1 MYQISCHEQE
11 EKAMHLYDD
20 VRHWAEKFPEQIFL
34 LWRGKAL
41 SYSEAY
47 SRVCAIA
54 ASLSP
59 WRGQVLGLRFSD
71 PPSQVLYF
79 LGAMMAGA
87 VPVLLHEY
95 LKEEDIAALL
105 RERPIGGLLS
115 DTCFEGLKMQP
126 AGELWQLEGNETR
139 ACADFGVLTSGTSG
153 LAKVLF
159 RKEASWRD
167 FFPVQ
172 NDIFHIDRHAVLYLS
187 GSMAFTGNLN
197 MLMAFLYAGGTIAG
211 TEAVQPKT
219 WMKDIG
225 LTQATHVYMIPS
237 KLFALCRSK
246 GEAPSVTHILTGSQL
261 MTKRLLDA
269 LTLHFP
275 MSCTILYYGASELSY
290 VSYIEGKDIL
300 IHPNAVGRPFPG
312 ISISIRDEEIYVDT
326 PYAVEG
332 TDHPLTCHDMGR
344 IDEEGMLYFLG
355 RREDQ
360 YHIKGNHVSRQKVL
374 SHLLMLPGVEE
385 AEVIGEK
392 MANGDDRLIAF
403 LSGDMP
409 ASEAALLR
417 LLAEKLRPWEI
428 PHRILR
434 VSSIPKTST
443 GKTDRKRLLAM
454 ADASSLKSGK

>member
-1 MYQISCHEQE
+1 
-11 EKAMHLYDD
+11 MHLYDD
-20 VRHWAEKFPEQIFL
+20 LKRWAEKSHEQIFL
-34 LWRGKAL
+34 LWRGEAL

-95 LKEEDIAALL
+95 LKEGDIAALL
-105 RERPIGGLLS
+105 KERPIGGLLS

-126 AGELWQLEGNETR
+126 AGELWQLEGNETG

-172 NDIFHIDRHAVLYLS
+172 NDIFHINRQAVLYLS

-197 MLMAFLYAGGTIAG
+197 MLMAFLYAGATIAG

-225 LTQATHVYMIPS
+225 RTQATHVYMIPS
-237 KLFALCRSK
+237 KLSALCRSK

-269 LTLHFP
+269 LTRHFP
-275 MSCTILYYGASELSY
+275 MSRTILYYGASELSY

-300 IHPNAVGRPFPG
+300 LHPNAVGRPFPG

-332 TDHPLTCHDMGR
+332 TSHPLTCHDMGR
-344 IDEEGMLYFLG
+344 LDEEGMLYFLG

-392 MANGDDRLIAF
+392 LANGDDRLIAF
-403 LSGDMP
+403 LSGEMP

-434 VSSIPKTST
+434 VASIPKTST

-454 ADASSLKSGK
+454 AKAVSLGGGK

>member
-1 MYQISCHEQE
+1 
-11 EKAMHLYDD
+11 MHLYDD
-20 VRHWAEKFPEQIFL
+20 LKRWAEKSPEQIFL

-79 LGAMMAGA
+79 LGAMMAGV

-95 LKEEDIAALL
+95 LKEEDIVALL

-126 AGELWQLEGNETR
+126 AGEFWQLEGNETG

-172 NDIFHIDRHAVLYLS
+172 NDIFHINRQAVLYLS

-197 MLMAFLYAGGTIAG
+197 MLMAFLYAGGTIVG

-225 LTQATHVYMIPS
+225 RAQATHVYMIPS
-237 KLFALCRSK
+237 KLSALCRVR
-246 GEAPSVTHILTGSQL
+246 GEAMSVTHILTGSQL

-269 LTLHFP
+269 LTRHFP
-275 MSCTILYYGASELSY
+275 MSRTILYYGASELSY

-300 IHPNAVGRPFPG
+300 LHPNAVGHPFPG

-332 TDHPLTCHDMGR
+332 TSHPLTCHDMGR
-344 IDEEGMLYFLG
+344 LDKEGMLYFLG

-392 MANGDDRLIAF
+392 LANGDDRLIAF

-434 VSSIPKTST
+434 VASIPKTST

-454 ADASSLKSGK
+454 AKAVSMGGGK

>member
-1 MYQISCHEQE
+1 
-11 EKAMHLYDD
+11 MHLYDD
-20 VRHWAEKFPEQIFL
+20 LKRWAEKSPEQIFL

-54 ASLSP
+54 ASLSS

-79 LGAMMAGA
+79 LGSMMAGA

-105 RERPIGGLLS
+105 KERPIGGLLS
-115 DTCFEGLKMQP
+115 DACFEGLEMQP
-126 AGELWQLEGNETR
+126 AGEFWQLEGNETR
-139 ACADFGVLTSGTSG
+139 ASADFGVLTSGTSG

-172 NDIFHIDRHAVLYLS
+172 NDIFHINRQVVLYLS

-197 MLMAFLYAGGTIAG
+197 MLMAFLYAGATIAG

-219 WMKDIG
+219 WMKDIVK
-225 LTQATHVYMIPS
+225 TQATHVYMIPS
-237 KLFALCRSK
+237 KLSALCRVRGK
-246 GEAPSVTHILTGSQL
+246 APSVTHILTGSQL
-261 MTKRLLDA
+261 MTKRILDA
-269 LTLHFP
+269 LTRHFP
-275 MSCTILYYGASELSY
+275 MSRTILYYGASELSY
-290 VSYIEGKDIL
+290 VSYIEGKDIR
-300 IHPNAVGRPFPG
+300 IHPNAVGHPFPG

-332 TDHPLTCHDMGR
+332 TSHPLTCHDMGR

-374 SHLLMLPGVEE
+374 AHLLMLPGVEE

-392 MANGDDRLIAF
+392 LANGDDRLIAF

-409 ASEAALLR
+409 ASETALLR

-428 PHRILR
+428 PHHILC
-434 VSSIPKTST
+434 VASIPKTST

-454 ADASSLKSGK
+454 AKAVSLGGGK

>member
-1 MYQISCHEQE
+1 MYQISYHEQE
-11 EKAMHLYDD
+11 EKTMHLYEDLK
-20 VRHWAEKFPEQIFL
+20 RWAEKSPRKIFL
-34 LWRGKAL
+34 LWRGEAL

-54 ASLSP
+54 VSLSP
-59 WRGQVLGLRFSD
+59 WQGEVLGLRFRD

-79 LGAMMAGA
+79 LGAMMAGV

-115 DTCFEGLKMQP
+115 DTCFDGLKMQP
-126 AGELWQLEGNETR
+126 AGELWQLTGKETG
-139 ACADFGVLTSGTSG
+139 ADADFGVLTSGTSG

-172 NDIFHIDRHAVLYLS
+172 NDIFHIDGHAVLYLS

-211 TEAVQPKT
+211 TEAVQPKA

-225 LTQATHVYMIPS
+225 ETQATHVYMIPS
-237 KLFALCRSK
+237 KLSALCRVRGK
-246 GEAPSVTHILTGSQL
+246 APSVTHILTGSQL
-261 MTKRLLDA
+261 MTRRILDA
-269 LTLHFP
+269 LTWHFP
-275 MSCTILYYGASELSY
+275 MSRTILYYGASELSY

-300 IHPNAVGRPFPG
+300 THPSAVGRPFPG
-312 ISISIRDEEIYVDT
+312 ISIIIRDEEIYVDT
-326 PYAVEG
+326 PFAVEG
-332 TDHPLTCHDMGR
+332 AERPLTCHDMGR
-344 IDEEGMLYFLG
+344 VDEEGMLYFLG

-392 MANGDDRLIAF
+392 QANGDDRLIAF
-403 LSGDMP
+403 LSGQVP
-409 ASEAALLR
+409 ASDARLMSLLVGR
-417 LLAEKLRPWEI
+417 LRAWEI

-434 VSSIPKTST
+434 VASIPKTST

-454 ADASSLKSGK
+454 AEAVSLE

>member
-1 MYQISCHEQE
+1 
-11 EKAMHLYDD
+11 MHLYDD
-20 VRHWAEKFPEQIFL
+20 LRHWAEKSPEQIFL

-79 LGAMMAGA
+79 LGSMMAGA

-105 RERPIGGLLS
+105 KERPIGGLLS

-126 AGELWQLEGNETR
+126 AGEFWQLEGNETG

-172 NDIFHIDRHAVLYLS
+172 NDIFHINRQAVLYLS

-197 MLMAFLYAGGTIAG
+197 MLMAFLYAGATIAG

-225 LTQATHVYMIPS
+225 ETQATHVYMIPS
-237 KLFALCRSK
+237 KLSALCRVR
-246 GEAPSVTHILTGSQL
+246 GEAMSVTHILTGSQL

-269 LTLHFP
+269 LTRHFT
-275 MSCTILYYGASELSY
+275 MSRTILYYGASELSY

-300 IHPNAVGRPFPG
+300 IHPNAVGHPFPG

-332 TDHPLTCHDMGR
+332 TSHPLTCHDMGR
-344 IDEEGMLYFLG
+344 LDEEGMLYFLG

-374 SHLLMLPGVEE
+374 SHLLMLPCVEE

-392 MANGDDRLIAF
+392 QANGDDRLIAF
-403 LSGDMP
+403 LSGEMP

-434 VSSIPKTST
+434 VASIPKTST

-454 ADASSLKSGK
+454 AKAVSLGGGK

>member
-1 MYQISCHEQE
+1 
-11 EKAMHLYDD
+11 MHLYDD
-20 VRHWAEKFPEQIFL
+20 LKRWAEKSPEQIFL

-59 WRGQVLGLRFSD
+59 WRGRGQVLGLRFSD

-105 RERPIGGLLS
+105 KERPIGGLLS

-126 AGELWQLEGNETR
+126 AGELWQLEGNETG
-139 ACADFGVLTSGTSG
+139 ACVDFGVLTSGTSG

-172 NDIFHIDRHAVLYLS
+172 NDIFHINRQAVLYLS

-197 MLMAFLYAGGTIAG
+197 MLMAFLYAGATIAG

-225 LTQATHVYMIPS
+225 ETQATHVYMIPS
-237 KLFALCRSK
+237 KLSALCRNK

-275 MSCTILYYGASELSY
+275 MSRTILYYGASELSY

-332 TDHPLTCHDMGR
+332 TSHPLTCHDMGR
-344 IDEEGMLYFLG
+344 LDEEGMLYFLG

-374 SHLLMLPGVEE
+374 AHLLMLPGVEE

-392 MANGDDRLIAF
+392 QANGDDRLIAF
-403 LSGDMP
+403 LSGEMP

-434 VSSIPKTST
+434 VASIPKTST
-443 GKTDRKRLLAM
+443 GKTDRKRLLTM
-454 ADASSLKSGK
+454 AEAVSLGGGK

>member
-11 EKAMHLYDD
+11 EQAMHLYDD
-20 VRHWAEKFPEQIFL
+20 LKRWAEKSPEQIFL
-34 LWRGKAL
+34 LWRGKVL

-105 RERPIGGLLS
+105 KERPIGGLLS

-126 AGELWQLEGNETR
+126 AGEFWQLEGNETG

-172 NDIFHIDRHAVLYLS
+172 NDIFHINRQAVLYLS

-225 LTQATHVYMIPS
+225 RAQATHVYMIPS
-237 KLFALCRSK
+237 KLSALCRVR
-246 GEAPSVTHILTGSQL
+246 GEAMSVTHILTGSQL

-269 LTLHFP
+269 LTRHFP
-275 MSCTILYYGASELSY
+275 MSRTILYYGASELSY

-300 IHPNAVGRPFPG
+300 LHPNAVGRPFPG
-312 ISISIRDEEIYVDT
+312 ILISIRDEEIYVDT

-332 TDHPLTCHDMGR
+332 TSHPLTCHDMGR
-344 IDEEGMLYFLG
+344 LDEEGMLYFLG

-360 YHIKGNHVSRQKVL
+360 YHIKGNQVSRQKVL
-374 SHLLMLPGVEE
+374 SHLLMLPGVDE

-392 MANGDDRLIAF
+392 LANGDDRLIAF
-403 LSGDMP
+403 LSGEMP

-417 LLAEKLRPWEI
+417 LLTEKLRPWEI

-434 VSSIPKTST
+434 VASIPKTST

-454 ADASSLKSGK
+454 AKAVSLGGGK

>member
-1 MYQISCHEQE
+1 
-11 EKAMHLYDD
+11 MHLYDD
-20 VRHWAEKFPEQIFL
+20 LKRWAEKSPEQIFL

-47 SRVCAIA
+47 SHVCAIA

-71 PPSQVLYF
+71 PTSQVLYF

-105 RERPIGGLLS
+105 KERPIGGLLS

-126 AGELWQLEGNETR
+126 AGEFWQLEGNETG

-159 RKEASWRD
+159 RKEVSWRD

-172 NDIFHIDRHAVLYLS
+172 NDIFHINRQAVLYLS

-197 MLMAFLYAGGTIAG
+197 MLMAFLYAGATIAG
-211 TEAVQPKT
+211 TEAMQPKT

-225 LTQATHVYMIPS
+225 RAQATHVYMIPS
-237 KLFALCRSK
+237 KLSALCRVR

-269 LTLHFP
+269 LTRHFP
-275 MSCTILYYGASELSY
+275 MSRTILYYGASELSY
-290 VSYIEGKDIL
+290 VSYIEGTDIL

-332 TDHPLTCHDMGR
+332 TSHPLTCHDMGR
-344 IDEEGMLYFLG
+344 LDEEGMLYFLG

-392 MANGDDRLIAF
+392 LANGDDRLIAF
-403 LSGDMP
+403 LSGEMP

-434 VSSIPKTST
+434 VASIPKTST

-454 ADASSLKSGK
+454 AKAVSLGGGK

>member
-1 MYQISCHEQE
+1 
-11 EKAMHLYDD
+11 MHLYEDLKC
-20 VRHWAEKFPEQIFL
+20 WAEKSPRKIFL
-34 LWRGKAL
+34 LWRGEAL

-59 WRGQVLGLRFSD
+59 WQGEVLGLRLSD

-115 DTCFEGLKMQP
+115 DTCFDGLKMQP
-126 AGELWQLEGNETR
+126 SGELWQLTGKETG
-139 ACADFGVLTSGTSG
+139 ADADFGVLTSGTSG

-225 LTQATHVYMIPS
+225 ETQATHVYMIPS
-237 KLFALCRSK
+237 KLSALCRVR
-246 GEAPSVTHILTGSQL
+246 GEATSVTHILTGSQL
-261 MTKRLLDA
+261 MTKRILDA
-269 LTLHFP
+269 LTRHFP
-275 MSCTILYYGASELSY
+275 RSRTILYYGASELSY

-300 IHPNAVGRPFPG
+300 PHPSAVGRPFPG
-312 ISISIRDEEIYVDT
+312 ISIIIRDEEIYVDT
-326 PYAVEG
+326 PFAVEG
-332 TDHPLTCHDMGR
+332 AERPLTCHDMGR
-344 IDEEGMLYFLG
+344 VDEEGMLYFLG

-392 MANGDDRLIAF
+392 QANGDDRLIAF
-403 LSGDMP
+403 LSDQVP
-409 ASEAALLR
+409 ASDARLMS
-417 LLAEKLRPWEI
+417 LLAGKLRAWEI

-434 VSSIPKTST
+434 VASIPKTST

-454 ADASSLKSGK
+454 AEAVSLG

>member
-1 MYQISCHEQE
+1 
-11 EKAMHLYDD
+11 MHLYDD
-20 VRHWAEKFPEQIFL
+20 LKRWAEKSPEQIFL
-34 LWRGKAL
+34 LWRGEAL

-59 WRGQVLGLRFSD
+59 WQGEVLGLRFRD

-115 DTCFEGLKMQP
+115 DTCFDGLEMQP
-126 AGELWQLEGNETR
+126 AGELWQMTGKETG
-139 ACADFGVLTSGTSG
+139 ADADFGVLTSGTSG

-172 NDIFHIDRHAVLYLS
+172 NDIFHIDSHAVLYLS

-219 WMKDIG
+219 WMKDIAE
-225 LTQATHVYMIPS
+225 TQATHVYMIPS
-237 KLFALCRSK
+237 KLSALCRVRGK
-246 GEAPSVTHILTGSQL
+246 APSVTHILTGSQL
-261 MTKRLLDA
+261 MTKRLLDV

-275 MSCTILYYGASELSY
+275 MSRTILYYGASELSY
-290 VSYIEGKDIL
+290 VSYIEGKDIR
-300 IHPNAVGRPFPG
+300 IHPNAVGHPFPG

-332 TDHPLTCHDMGR
+332 TSHPLTCHDMGR
-344 IDEEGMLYFLG
+344 LDEEGMLYFLG

-374 SHLLMLPGVEE
+374 AHLLMLPGVEE

-392 MANGDDRLIAF
+392 LANGDDRLIAF

-434 VSSIPKTST
+434 VASIPKTST

-454 ADASSLKSGK
+454 AKAVSLGGGK

>member
-1 MYQISCHEQE
+1 
-11 EKAMHLYDD
+11 MHLYDD
-20 VRHWAEKFPEQIFL
+20 LKRWAEKSPEQIFL
-34 LWRGKAL
+34 LWRGEAL

-105 RERPIGGLLS
+105 KERPIGGLLS

-126 AGELWQLEGNETR
+126 AGEFWQLEGNETG

-172 NDIFHIDRHAVLYLS
+172 NDIFHINRQAVLYLS

-225 LTQATHVYMIPS
+225 ETQATHVYMIPS
-237 KLFALCRSK
+237 KLSALCRSK

-269 LTLHFP
+269 LTRHFP
-275 MSCTILYYGASELSY
+275 MSRTILYYGASELSY

-300 IHPNAVGRPFPG
+300 LHPNAVGRPFPG

-332 TDHPLTCHDMGR
+332 TSHPLTCHDMGR
-344 IDEEGMLYFLG
+344 LDEEGMLYFLG

-392 MANGDDRLIAF
+392 LANGDDRLIAF

-409 ASEAALLR
+409 ASEAAFLR

-428 PHRILR
+428 PHHILC
-434 VSSIPKTST
+434 VASIPKTST

-454 ADASSLKSGK
+454 AKAVSLGGGK

>member
-1 MYQISCHEQE
+1 
-11 EKAMHLYDD
+11 
-20 VRHWAEKFPEQIFL
+20 
-34 LWRGKAL
+34 
-41 SYSEAY
+41 
-47 SRVCAIA
+47 
-54 ASLSP
+54 
-59 WRGQVLGLRFSD
+59 
-71 PPSQVLYF
+71 
-79 LGAMMAGA
+79 
-87 VPVLLHEY
+87 
-95 LKEEDIAALL
+95 
-105 RERPIGGLLS
+105 
-115 DTCFEGLKMQP
+115 
-126 AGELWQLEGNETR
+126 
-139 ACADFGVLTSGTSG
+139 
-153 LAKVLF
+153 
-159 RKEASWRD
+159 
-167 FFPVQ
+167 
-172 NDIFHIDRHAVLYLS
+172 
-187 GSMAFTGNLN
+187 

-225 LTQATHVYMIPS
+225 ETQATHVYMIPS
-237 KLFALCRSK
+237 KLSTLCRVRGKAS
-246 GEAPSVTHILTGSQL
+246 SVTHILTGSQL

-269 LTLHFP
+269 LILHFP
-275 MSCTILYYGASELSY
+275 MSRTILYYGASELSY

-300 IHPNAVGRPFPG
+300 LHPNAVGRPFPG

-332 TDHPLTCHDMGR
+332 TSHPLTCHDMGR
-344 IDEEGMLYFLG
+344 LDEEGMLYFLG

-392 MANGDDRLIAF
+392 LANGDDRLIAF

-409 ASEAALLR
+409 ISEAALLR

-434 VSSIPKTST
+434 VASIPKTST

-454 ADASSLKSGK
+454 AKAVSLGGGK

>member
-1 MYQISCHEQE
+1 
-11 EKAMHLYDD
+11 MHLYDD
-20 VRHWAEKFPEQIFL
+20 LRHWAEKSPGQIFL
-34 LWRGKAL
+34 LWRGEAL

-47 SRVCAIA
+47 SRVRAIA

-79 LGAMMAGA
+79 LGAMMAGV

-126 AGELWQLEGNETR
+126 VGELWQLEGNETR

-172 NDIFHIDRHAVLYLS
+172 NDIFHINRQAVLYLS

-197 MLMAFLYAGGTIAG
+197 MLMAFLYAGATIAG

-225 LTQATHVYMIPS
+225 RAQATHVYMIPS
-237 KLFALCRSK
+237 KLSALCRVR
-246 GEAPSVTHILTGSQL
+246 GEATSVTHILTGSQL

-269 LTLHFP
+269 LTRHFP
-275 MSCTILYYGASELSY
+275 MSRTILYYGASELSY

-300 IHPNAVGRPFPG
+300 LHPNAVGRPFPG

-332 TDHPLTCHDMGR
+332 TSHPLTCHDMGR
-344 IDEEGMLYFLG
+344 LDEEGMLYFLG

-374 SHLLMLPGVEE
+374 SHLLMLPGVDE
-385 AEVIGEK
+385 AEVIGETQ
-392 MANGDDRLIAF
+392 ANGDDRLIAF
-403 LSGDMP
+403 LSGEMP
-409 ASEAALLR
+409 ASEATLLR

-434 VSSIPKTST
+434 VASIPKTST

-454 ADASSLKSGK
+454 AKAVSLGGGK

>member
-1 MYQISCHEQE
+1 
-11 EKAMHLYDD
+11 MHLYDD
-20 VRHWAEKFPEQIFL
+20 LKRWAEKSPEQIFL

-54 ASLSP
+54 ASLPP

-79 LGAMMAGA
+79 LGAMMAGV

-126 AGELWQLEGNETR
+126 AGEFWQLEGNETG

-172 NDIFHIDRHAVLYLS
+172 NDIFHINRQAVLYLS

-225 LTQATHVYMIPS
+225 RAQATHVYMIPS
-237 KLFALCRSK
+237 KLSALCRVRGK
-246 GEAPSVTHILTGSQL
+246 AMSVTHILTGSQL

-269 LTLHFP
+269 LTRHFP
-275 MSCTILYYGASELSY
+275 MSRTILYYGASELSY

-300 IHPNAVGRPFPG
+300 LHPNAVGRPFPG

-332 TDHPLTCHDMGR
+332 TSHPLTCHDMGR
-344 IDEEGMLYFLG
+344 LDEEGMLYFLG

-392 MANGDDRLIAF
+392 LTNGDDRLIAF

-434 VSSIPKTST
+434 VASIPKTST

-454 ADASSLKSGK
+454 AKAVSLGGGK

>member
-1 MYQISCHEQE
+1 
-11 EKAMHLYDD
+11 MHLYDD
-20 VRHWAEKFPEQIFL
+20 LKRWAEKSPEQIFL
-34 LWRGKAL
+34 LWRGEAL

-59 WRGQVLGLRFSD
+59 WRGQVLGLRLSD

-95 LKEEDIAALL
+95 LKEGDIAALL
-105 RERPIGGLLS
+105 KERPIGGLLS

-126 AGELWQLEGNETR
+126 AGELWQLEGNETG

-172 NDIFHIDRHAVLYLS
+172 NDIFHINRQAVLYLS

-197 MLMAFLYAGGTIAG
+197 MLMTFLYAGATIAG

-225 LTQATHVYMIPS
+225 ETQATHVYMIPS
-237 KLFALCRSK
+237 KLSALCRVR

-269 LTLHFP
+269 LTRHFP
-275 MSCTILYYGASELSY
+275 MSRTILYYGASELNY
-290 VSYIEGKDIL
+290 VSYIEGKEIL
-300 IHPNAVGRPFPG
+300 LHPNAVGRPFPG

-332 TDHPLTCHDMGR
+332 TSHPLTCHDMGR
-344 IDEEGMLYFLG
+344 LDEEGMLYFLG

-392 MANGDDRLIAF
+392 QANGDDRLIAF
-403 LSGDMP
+403 LSGQVP
-409 ASEAALLR
+409 ASDAALMS
-417 LLAEKLRPWEI
+417 LLAGRLRAWEI

-434 VSSIPKTST
+434 VASIPKTST

-454 ADASSLKSGK
+454 AKAVSLGGGK

>member
-1 MYQISCHEQE
+1 
-11 EKAMHLYDD
+11 MHLYDD
-20 VRHWAEKFPEQIFL
+20 LRHWAEKSPEQIFL

-79 LGAMMAGA
+79 LGSMMAGA

-105 RERPIGGLLS
+105 KERPIGGLLS

-126 AGELWQLEGNETR
+126 AGEFWQLEGNETG

-172 NDIFHIDRHAVLYLS
+172 NDIFHINRQAVLYLS

-197 MLMAFLYAGGTIAG
+197 MLMAFLYAGATIAG

-225 LTQATHVYMIPS
+225 RAQATHVYMIPS
-237 KLFALCRSK
+237 KLSALCRVR
-246 GEAPSVTHILTGSQL
+246 GEATSVTHILTGSQL

-269 LTLHFP
+269 LTRHFT
-275 MSCTILYYGASELSY
+275 MSHTILYYGASELSY

-300 IHPNAVGRPFPG
+300 IHPNAVGHPFPG

-332 TDHPLTCHDMGR
+332 TSHPLTCHDMGR
-344 IDEEGMLYFLG
+344 LDEEGMLYFLG

-374 SHLLMLPGVEE
+374 SHLLMLPCVEE

-392 MANGDDRLIAF
+392 QANGDDRLIAF
-403 LSGDMP
+403 LSGEMP

-434 VSSIPKTST
+434 VASIPKTST

-454 ADASSLKSGK
+454 AKAVSLGGGK

>member
-1 MYQISCHEQE
+1 
-11 EKAMHLYDD
+11 MHLYDD
-20 VRHWAEKFPEQIFL
+20 LKRWAEKSPEQIFL

-47 SRVCAIA
+47 SRVCTIA

-71 PPSQVLYF
+71 PLSQVLYF

-105 RERPIGGLLS
+105 KERPIGGLLS

-126 AGELWQLEGNETR
+126 AGELWQLEGNATG

-172 NDIFHIDRHAVLYLS
+172 NDIFHINRQAVLYLS

-197 MLMAFLYAGGTIAG
+197 MLMAFLYAGATIAG

-225 LTQATHVYMIPS
+225 RTQATHVYMIPS
-237 KLFALCRSK
+237 KLSALCRVR

-269 LTLHFP
+269 LTRHFP
-275 MSCTILYYGASELSY
+275 ISRTILYYGASELSY

-332 TDHPLTCHDMGR
+332 TSHPLTCHDMGR
-344 IDEEGMLYFLG
+344 LDEEGMLYFLG

-374 SHLLMLPGVEE
+374 SHLLMLPGIEE

-392 MANGDDRLIAF
+392 QANGDDRLIAF
-403 LSGDMP
+403 LSGEMP
-409 ASEAALLR
+409 VSEAALLR

-434 VSSIPKTST
+434 VASIPKTST

-454 ADASSLKSGK
+454 AKAVSLGGGK

>member
-1 MYQISCHEQE
+1 
-11 EKAMHLYDD
+11 MHLYDD
-20 VRHWAEKFPEQIFL
+20 LKRWAEKSPEQIFL

-54 ASLSP
+54 ASISP

-71 PPSQVLYF
+71 PPSQVIYF
-79 LGAMMAGA
+79 LGAMMAGV

-126 AGELWQLEGNETR
+126 VGELWQLEGNKTR

-172 NDIFHIDRHAVLYLS
+172 NDIFHINRQAVLYLS

-225 LTQATHVYMIPS
+225 RAQATHVYMIPS
-237 KLFALCRSK
+237 KLSALCRVR
-246 GEAPSVTHILTGSQL
+246 GEAMSVTHILTGSQL

-269 LTLHFP
+269 LTRHFP
-275 MSCTILYYGASELSY
+275 MSRTILYYGASELSY

-300 IHPNAVGRPFPG
+300 LHPNAVGRPFPG
-312 ISISIRDEEIYVDT
+312 ILISIRDEEIYVDT

-332 TDHPLTCHDMGR
+332 TSRPLTCHDMGR
-344 IDEEGMLYFLG
+344 LDEEGMLYFLG

-374 SHLLMLPGVEE
+374 SHLLMLPGVDE

-392 MANGDDRLIAF
+392 LANGDDRLIAF

-434 VSSIPKTST
+434 VASIPKTST

-454 ADASSLKSGK
+454 AKAVSLGGGK

>member
-1 MYQISCHEQE
+1 
-11 EKAMHLYDD
+11 MHLYDD
-20 VRHWAEKFPEQIFL
+20 LKRWAEKSPEQIFL
-34 LWRGKAL
+34 LWRGEAL

-95 LKEEDIAALL
+95 LKEEDIATLL
-105 RERPIGGLLS
+105 KERPIGGLLS

-126 AGELWQLEGNETR
+126 VGEFWQLEGNETG

-172 NDIFHIDRHAVLYLS
+172 NDIFHINRQAVLYLS

-225 LTQATHVYMIPS
+225 RAQATHVYMIPS
-237 KLFALCRSK
+237 KLSALCRVR
-246 GEAPSVTHILTGSQL
+246 GEAMSVTHILTGSQL

-269 LTLHFP
+269 LTRHFP
-275 MSCTILYYGASELSY
+275 MSRTILYYGASELSY

-300 IHPNAVGRPFPG
+300 LHPNAVGRPFPG
-312 ISISIRDEEIYVDT
+312 ILISIRDEEIYVDT
-326 PYAVEG
+326 LYAVEG
-332 TDHPLTCHDMGR
+332 TSHPLTCHDMGR
-344 IDEEGMLYFLG
+344 LDEEGMLYFLG

-392 MANGDDRLIAF
+392 LANGDDRLIAF
-403 LSGDMP
+403 LSGDMSV
-409 ASEAALLR
+409 SEAALLR

-434 VSSIPKTST
+434 VASIPKTST

-454 ADASSLKSGK
+454 AKAVSLGGGK

>member
-1 MYQISCHEQE
+1 
-11 EKAMHLYDD
+11 MHLYDD
-20 VRHWAEKFPEQIFL
+20 LKRWAEKSPEQIFL
-34 LWRGKAL
+34 LWRGEAL

-95 LKEEDIAALL
+95 LKEEDIATLL
-105 RERPIGGLLS
+105 KERPIGGLLS

-126 AGELWQLEGNETR
+126 VGEFWQLEGNETG

-172 NDIFHIDRHAVLYLS
+172 NDIFHINRQAVLYLS

-225 LTQATHVYMIPS
+225 RAQATHVYMIPS
-237 KLFALCRSK
+237 KLSALCRVR
-246 GEAPSVTHILTGSQL
+246 GEAMSVTHILTGSQL

-269 LTLHFP
+269 LTRHFP
-275 MSCTILYYGASELSY
+275 MSRTILYYGASELSY

-300 IHPNAVGRPFPG
+300 LHPNAVGRPFPG
-312 ISISIRDEEIYVDT
+312 ILISIRDEEIYVDT

-332 TDHPLTCHDMGR
+332 TSRPLTCHDMGR
-344 IDEEGMLYFLG
+344 LDEEGMLYFLG

-392 MANGDDRLIAF
+392 LANGDDRLIAF
-403 LSGDMP
+403 LSGDMSV
-409 ASEAALLR
+409 SEAALLR

-434 VSSIPKTST
+434 VASIPKTST

-454 ADASSLKSGK
+454 AKAVSLGGGK

>member
-1 MYQISCHEQE
+1 
-11 EKAMHLYDD
+11 MHLYEDLK
-20 VRHWAEKFPEQIFL
+20 RWAEKSPRKIFL
-34 LWRGKAL
+34 LWRGEAL

-54 ASLSP
+54 TSLSP
-59 WRGQVLGLRFSD
+59 WQGEVLGLRFSD

-115 DTCFEGLKMQP
+115 DTCFDGLKMQP
-126 AGELWQLEGNETR
+126 AGEFWQMTGKETG
-139 ACADFGVLTSGTSG
+139 ADADFGVLTSGTSG

-225 LTQATHVYMIPS
+225 ETQATHVYMIPS
-237 KLFALCRSK
+237 KLSALCRVRGK
-246 GEAPSVTHILTGSQL
+246 APSVTHILTGSQL
-261 MTKRLLDA
+261 MTKRILDA
-269 LTLHFP
+269 LTRHFP
-275 MSCTILYYGASELSY
+275 MSRTILYYGASELS
-290 VSYIEGKDIL
+290 
-300 IHPNAVGRPFPG
+300 
-312 ISISIRDEEIYVDT
+312 
-326 PYAVEG
+326 
-332 TDHPLTCHDMGR
+332 
-344 IDEEGMLYFLG
+344 
-355 RREDQ
+355 
-360 YHIKGNHVSRQKVL
+360 
-374 SHLLMLPGVEE
+374 
-385 AEVIGEK
+385 
-392 MANGDDRLIAF
+392 
-403 LSGDMP
+403 
-409 ASEAALLR
+409 
-417 LLAEKLRPWEI
+417 
-428 PHRILR
+428 
-434 VSSIPKTST
+434 
-443 GKTDRKRLLAM
+443 
-454 ADASSLKSGK
+454 

>member
-1 MYQISCHEQE
+1 
-11 EKAMHLYDD
+11 MHLYDD
-20 VRHWAEKFPEQIFL
+20 LKRWAEKSPEQIFL
-34 LWRGKAL
+34 LWRGEAL
-41 SYSEAY
+41 SYSEVY

-105 RERPIGGLLS
+105 KERPIGGLLS

-126 AGELWQLEGNETR
+126 AGEFWQLEGNETG

-172 NDIFHIDRHAVLYLS
+172 NDIFHINRQAVLYLS

-197 MLMAFLYAGGTIAG
+197 MLMAFLYAGATIVG

-225 LTQATHVYMIPS
+225 ETQATHVYMIPS
-237 KLFALCRSK
+237 KLSALCRVR
-246 GEAPSVTHILTGSQL
+246 GEATSVTHILTGSQL

-269 LTLHFP
+269 LTRHFP
-275 MSCTILYYGASELSY
+275 MSRTILYYGASELSY

-300 IHPNAVGRPFPG
+300 LHPNAVGRPFPG

-332 TDHPLTCHDMGR
+332 TSHPLTCHDMGR
-344 IDEEGMLYFLG
+344 LDEEGMLYFLG

-360 YHIKGNHVSRQKVL
+360 YHIKGNQVSRQKVL

-392 MANGDDRLIAF
+392 QANGDDRLIAF
-403 LSGDMP
+403 LSGEMP

-417 LLAEKLRPWEI
+417 LLTEKLRPWEI

-434 VSSIPKTST
+434 VASIPKTST

-454 ADASSLKSGK
+454 AKAVSLGGGK

>member
-1 MYQISCHEQE
+1 
-11 EKAMHLYDD
+11 MHLYDD
-20 VRHWAEKFPEQIFL
+20 LKRWAEKSPEQIFL
-34 LWRGKAL
+34 LWRGEAL

-79 LGAMMAGA
+79 LGSMMAGA

-105 RERPIGGLLS
+105 KERPIGGLLS

-126 AGELWQLEGNETR
+126 AGEFWQLEGNETG

-172 NDIFHIDRHAVLYLS
+172 NDIFHINRQAVLYLS

-197 MLMAFLYAGGTIAG
+197 MLMAFLYAGATIAG

-225 LTQATHVYMIPS
+225 RAQATHVYMIPS
-237 KLFALCRSK
+237 KLSALCRVR
-246 GEAPSVTHILTGSQL
+246 GEATSVTHILTGSQL

-269 LTLHFP
+269 LTRHFT
-275 MSCTILYYGASELSY
+275 MSRTILYYGASELSY

-300 IHPNAVGRPFPG
+300 IHPNAVGHPFPG

-332 TDHPLTCHDMGR
+332 TSHPLTCHDMGR
-344 IDEEGMLYFLG
+344 LDEEGMLYFLG

-374 SHLLMLPGVEE
+374 SHLLMLPCVEE

-392 MANGDDRLIAF
+392 QANGDDRLIAF
-403 LSGDMP
+403 LSGEMP

-434 VSSIPKTST
+434 VASIPKTST

-454 ADASSLKSGK
+454 AKAVSLGGGK

>member
-1 MYQISCHEQE
+1 
-11 EKAMHLYDD
+11 MHLYDD
-20 VRHWAEKFPEQIFL
+20 LKRWAEKSPEQIFL
-34 LWRGKAL
+34 LWRGEAL

-95 LKEEDIAALL
+95 LKEGDIAALL
-105 RERPIGGLLS
+105 KERPIGGLLS

-126 AGELWQLEGNETR
+126 AGELWQLEGNKTR

-172 NDIFHIDRHAVLYLS
+172 NDIFHINRQAVLYLS

-197 MLMAFLYAGGTIAG
+197 MLMAFLYAGATIAG

-225 LTQATHVYMIPS
+225 RAQATHVYMIPS
-237 KLFALCRSK
+237 KLSALCRVR
-246 GEAPSVTHILTGSQL
+246 GEATSVTHILTGSQL

-269 LTLHFP
+269 LPRHFP
-275 MSCTILYYGASELSY
+275 MSRTILYYGASELSY

-300 IHPNAVGRPFPG
+300 LHPNAVGRPFPG

-332 TDHPLTCHDMGR
+332 VRHPLTCHDMGR
-344 IDEEGMLYFLG
+344 LDEEGMLYFLG

-392 MANGDDRLIAF
+392 LANGDDRLIAF

-428 PHRILR
+428 PHHILC
-434 VSSIPKTST
+434 VASIPKTST
-443 GKTDRKRLLAM
+443 GKTDRKRLFAM
-454 ADASSLKSGK
+454 AKAVSLGGEK